1 MIYFHFRDAAYLR
14 DVVSEVRISEQN
26 TKEKLVFIF
35 IFERK
40 YLRDDLSPLYNYH
53 LLELYKVTSTALVH
67 HLNFICFQRSPSA
80 GEAFTVGV

>member
-40 YLRDDLSPLYNYH
+40 RSVYRFAPLGQRTF
-53 LLELYKVTSTALVH
+53 ETTS
-67 HLNFICFQRSPSA
+67 QR
-80 GEAFTVGV
+80 

>member
-40 YLRDDLSPLYNYH
+40 YLRDEVSEVRNPWHASRSDQL
-53 LLELYKVTSTALVH
+53 VRAGTST
-67 HLNFICFQRSPSA
+67 NF
-80 GEAFTVGV
+80 